1 MYYEIIEK
9 VKPFLETLI
18 DNFGPELVYAYNL
31 HSKRIQEEGGECDTA
46 YIFHSYEKEDLKQ
59 AIDLIGTK
67 DFYKLFKKSTE
78 ENFCFNMYGEILS
91 KEEVRKLLFD
101 NFTYYMYETLS
112 EPWYSNET
120 KELYKEIWEIIE
132 NNKYGIK

>member
-31 HSKRIQEEGGECDTA
+31 HSKRIQEEGGVCDTA
-46 YIFHSYEKEDLKQ
+46 YIFRSYEKEDLKQ
-59 AIDLIGTK
+59 AIDIIGTE
-67 DFYKLFKKSTE
+67 DFYKLFKESTE

-91 KEEVRKLLFD
+91 IEKVKKLLFD
-101 NFTYYMYETLS
+101 NFMYYMYETLS